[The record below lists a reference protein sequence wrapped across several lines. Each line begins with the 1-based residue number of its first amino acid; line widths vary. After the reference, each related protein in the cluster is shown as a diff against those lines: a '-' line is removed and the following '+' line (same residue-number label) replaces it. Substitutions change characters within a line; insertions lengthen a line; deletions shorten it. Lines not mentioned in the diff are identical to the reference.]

1 MVKGLQR
8 VPLLGIVMVAL
19 GCDNVE
25 WGGVDMRLRS
35 PSEPTIMEAPAP
47 PADTTAT
54 PVTSRPSEPVLYL
67 GRRVG
72 SEAWLVPVAEMH
84 ADGLHALPG
93 DGAGQESRAFA
104 EQHFAAG
111 STFTLFADG
120 VRVGTLTAAGYGADA
135 RYCGARPRVRGPI
148 ELVPDAAASTSAF
161 LALPSDIGAS
171 FAYEDHE
178 TVVQTRD
185 LRVTSLNMMR
195 ALLPTLRATWPESV
209 LAIRRDIQL
218 FRNGSEGA
226 PTVVATFVYGDS
238 LQVGPAPPDAYSVF
252 LIASDPDGSGYQTTY
267 VDYRVWSQHGKGAAR
282 YFGRMDVDGDGTP
295 ELILEV
301 LGESSVWIAT
311 LKREDVGWSESYR
324 DSCGLPAPVA
334 TGAP

>member
-54 PVTSRPSEPVLYL
+54 PVTPMPSEPVLYL

-93 DGAGQESRAFA
+93 DGSAQDSRAFA
-104 EQHFAAG
+104 ERHFAGG
-111 STFTLFADG
+111 STFTLFSEG
-120 VRVGTLTAAGYGADA
+120 VRVGTLTAAEYSAVA
-135 RYCGARPRVRGPI
+135 SYCGARPQVRGPI
-148 ELVPDAAASTSAF
+148 EVVPNAAATNTF
-161 LALPSDIGAS
+161 LALSSDVGAS

-178 TVVQTRD
+178 TVLQTRD

-195 ALLPTLRATWPESV
+195 ALLPTLRATWPGSV
-209 LAIRRDIQL
+209 LAIRRDIQM
-218 FRNGSEGA
+218 FRNGSEEA

-238 LQVGPAPPDAYSVF
+238 LRVGPAPPDAYSVF

-267 VDYRVWSQHGKGAAR
+267 VDYRVWSQHGKGAVR

-324 DSCGLPAPVA
+324 DPCGLPAPVA
-334 TGAP
+334 TRAP